1 VKAFVKL
8 KIGAAISPEQ
18 LIEYSRQFLA
28 PYKVPKEIEILSEL
42 PKSSVGKLLRRML
55 RQDEEQKVHS

>member
-42 PKSSVGKLLRRML
+42 PKSSV
-55 RQDEEQKVHS
+55 ESC